1 MANGIARALRGKLA
15 LLLCLGTA
23 QHAWAISPDRSLQ
36 QLHHTAWLA
45 RDGAPDDLNSL
56 TYTSDGFLWMGSS
69 AGIIRF
75 DGVTFER
82 YQPLQGKFPEKDV
95 YFTKAAPGGGLWI
108 GWRIGG
114 ASLLR
119 DGVVRNFTAAD
130 GLPKGSIW
138 GFAYDRDGGVWA
150 AGLGGLARFDGQ
162 RWQRMGPEQGYT
174 AQKAS
179 AVFVDREGTVAAFS
193 EQGLFLMPKGATRFQ
208 PPVGKLDTR
217 QPPQQGPDGSIYFLE
232 EHGIRILASLARY
245 EQADAWIYRD
255 TSGDSGDMLVDSHGA
270 LWFNHGEGLY
280 RVTRPAMA
288 RVAPG
293 QILAPGTQA
302 FGYKD
307 GLSGPIVYSMLED
320 GNGNVWVATN
330 KGLDRFRPASVVA
343 VQPSDGAMKLSGTR
357 MLAARDG
364 AVWLATGENQ
374 FPWVLARPDGGLST
388 EKLGFRVTTV
398 LRGRDDA
405 VWFGT
410 DGAVLR
416 QDASGR
422 VQKIGFPPGVD
433 SVGHVHRLM
442 QDADGALWTAIVR
455 KGVFRYRDGRWDRDR
470 RLPIDTA
477 FSMLADS
484 QGRAWFGYVD
494 NRIVMLER
502 GAGAVSFGAGEG
514 LAVGRVATLHE
525 LHGHVLAGGPDG
537 MALYRDGRFVA
548 LRSVPEDVLAGVV
561 GIAES
566 PDGSVWLNSA
576 AGVLRLTADDVRA
589 VLANSSHVLRP
600 RVFNESDGLKGR
612 GTTFNIDS
620 AVVASDGKVW
630 VSTSAGTSW
639 IDPGRLMDYGAPPP
653 ARVLS
658 VSAGGKAYYDLARL
672 ALPVGSGNVQI
683 DYTAPELS
691 VPERTRFRYQLEGY
705 DREWQEAGARRQAFY
720 TGLAPGRYVFRVA
733 AASPDGV
740 WGEAGTGVPL
750 DIPPAWNQ
758 TLWFKGTCAGV
769 AALVL
774 WLAFRLRMR
783 QVASRLRARLEGRQ
797 AERERIARELHD
809 TLLQG
814 IQGLILRF
822 EAVALRLPSS
832 EPVRQQMDAALD
844 RAGQMLVEGRDRVQ
858 DLRLPMVLEEGLGQ
872 ALEQLGRSIMGE
884 GGVAFRI
891 TIEGK
896 ERVLRPDI
904 DYEVYRIGS
913 EALANAVRHARARS
927 VEVAL
932 AYADDG
938 LLLSVKDDGQGIAD
952 EVLSAGARP
961 GHWGLPGMRERA
973 ARLGG
978 SLEFASKPGKGT
990 AVILRIPAPAAFA
1003 G

>member
-15 LLLCLGTA
+15 LLLCQGAA
-23 QHAWAISPDRSLQ
+23 QPAWAISLDRSLQ

-45 RDGAPDDLNSL
+45 RDGVPDDLNSL
-56 TYTSDGFLWMGSS
+56 SYTSDGFLWMGSS

-82 YQPLQGKFPEKDV
+82 YQPLHGKFPEKDV

-130 GLPKGSIW
+130 G
-138 GFAYDRDGGVWA
+138 GFAYDQDGSVWA
-150 AGLGGLARFDGQ
+150 AGMGGLARYDGQ

-208 PPVGKLDTR
+208 PAVGKLDTR

-232 EHGIRILASLARY
+232 EHGIRIRILASLARY
-245 EQADAWIYRD
+245 EQAGAWIYRD
-255 TSGDSGDMLVDSHGA
+255 TSGDSGDMLVDSQGA

-280 RVTRPAMA
+280 RVSRPAAA
-288 RVAPG
+288 RVPPG
-293 QILAPGTQA
+293 QVLAPGTQV

-307 GLSGPIVYSMLED
+307 GLSGPIVHSILED

-343 VQPSDGAMKLSGTR
+343 LQPSDGAMKLTGTR
-357 MLAARDG
+357 MLAARNG
-364 AVWLATGENQ
+364 AVWLGTGEHQ

-398 LRGRDDA
+398 LRGRDGE

-416 QDASGR
+416 QDAAGR
-422 VQKIGFPPGVD
+422 MEKIGYPPGVD
-433 SVGHVHRLM
+433 SVGPVHRLM
-442 QDADGALWTAIVR
+442 QDADGALWASIVR
-455 KGVFRYRDGRWDRDR
+455 TGVFRYRQGRWDRDE
-470 RLPIDTA
+470 RLAADAA
-477 FSMLADS
+477 FSMLGDS

-502 GAGAVSFGAGEG
+502 GAAAVSFGAGEG

-525 LHGHVLAGGPDG
+525 LHGRVLAGGPDG

-548 LRSVPEDVLAGVV
+548 LRSAPEDALAGVV

-566 PDGSVWLNSA
+566 ADGSVWLNCA

-589 VLANSSHVLRP
+589 MLADSSHVLRP
-600 RVFNESDGLKGR
+600 RVFNESDGLRGR
-612 GTTFNIDS
+612 STSFNGDS

-630 VSTSAGTSW
+630 VSTNAGTSW
-639 IDPGRLMDYGAPPP
+639 IDPGHLMDYRTPPP

-658 VSAGGKAYYDLARL
+658 VSAGGKAYQDLARL
-672 ALPVGSGNVQI
+672 ALPVGVGNVQI
-683 DYTAPELS
+683 DYTAPELA

-705 DREWQEAGARRQAFY
+705 DRDWQEAGGRRQAFY

-740 WGEAGTGVPL
+740 WGQAGAGVPL

-758 TLWFKGTCAGV
+758 TLWFKGACAGV
-769 AALVL
+769 AMLAL
-774 WLAFRLRMR
+774 WLAYRLRMR
-783 QVASRLRARLEGRQ
+783 QVAGRLRARLEGRQ

-832 EPVRQQMDAALD
+832 APVRQQMDAALD

-858 DLRLPMVLEEGLGQ
+858 GLRLPMVLEEGVAQ
-872 ALEQLGRSIMGE
+872 ALEQLGRGMAGE
-884 GGVAFRI
+884 AGVAFRI
-891 TIEGK
+891 TSEGK
-896 ERVLRPDI
+896 ERALRPDI
-904 DYEVYRIGS
+904 GYEVYRIGS
-913 EALANAVRHARARS
+913 EALANAVRHARASS

-938 LLLSVKDDGQGIAD
+938 LSLRIKDDGQGIAD
-952 EVLSAGARP
+952 TVLSAGARF

-978 SLEFASKPGKGT
+978 TLELSSKPGEGT
-990 AVILRIPAPAAFA
+990 SVILRIPAPAAFT